1 MDAKKLLEDLMDFDK
16 DNIPDKAEESD
27 QRGSGRQKWGYTV
40 PGSRYDVNM
49 CTGYLYNYVYIY
61 IYILYLYLYIYIYIF
76 VHIYIYIIYM
86 YIM

>member
-1 MDAKKLLEDLMDFDK
+1 MDFDK

-61 IYILYLYLYIYIYIF
+61 TYYIYICIYICTYILY
-76 VHIYIYIIYM
+76 IYM